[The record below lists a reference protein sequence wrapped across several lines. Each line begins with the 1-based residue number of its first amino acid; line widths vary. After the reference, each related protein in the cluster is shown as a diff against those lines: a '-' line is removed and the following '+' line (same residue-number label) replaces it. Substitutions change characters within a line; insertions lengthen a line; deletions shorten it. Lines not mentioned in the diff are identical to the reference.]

1 MIDIRESIKK
11 IFLAKSDNK
20 LVEDF
25 ARIQY
30 HEKFK
35 NIKKQSGTFHSYD
48 KFEVI
53 SENTIEVHYVFG
65 AGEYEY
71 NDSFEVE
78 VK

>member
-35 NIKKQSGTFHSYD
+35 NIKKQSGTFHRFQKIQL
-48 KFEVI
+48 KFITYLVLESTNI
-53 SENTIEVHYVFG
+53 MIHLKLRLNK
-65 AGEYEY
+65 YEL
-71 NDSFEVE
+71 
-78 VK
+78 